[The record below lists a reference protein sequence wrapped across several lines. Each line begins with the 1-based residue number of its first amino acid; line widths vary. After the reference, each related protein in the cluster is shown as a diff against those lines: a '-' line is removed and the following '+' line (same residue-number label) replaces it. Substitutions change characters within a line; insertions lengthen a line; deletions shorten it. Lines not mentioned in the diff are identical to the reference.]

1 MATEKA
7 KKIWDNYKVIGEVK
21 KSDAIKLVV
30 AAAYRDG
37 VQYINIREF
46 YIRKRDNVWMPGRD
60 GITIPVIIP
69 VNQGKEMV
77 HTYTQLG
84 DLMTEAV
91 AALAVM
97 PMEDAENAVWYT
109 PKEGKYLVPQTFG
122 SPETAY
128 Q

>member
-1 MATEKA
+1 MATKKA

-77 HTYTQLG
+77 HTYIQLG
-84 DLMTEAV
+84 DLMSKAV
-91 AALAVM
+91 ATLTIM
-97 PMEDAENAVWYT
+97 PMEDEENAVWYT
-109 PKEGKYLVPQTFG
+109 PKEGK
-122 SPETAY
+122 
-128 Q
+128 

>member
-21 KSDAIKLVV
+21 KSEAIKLVV

-109 PKEGKYLVPQTFG
+109 PKEGK
-122 SPETAY
+122 
-128 Q
+128 

>member
-1 MATEKA
+1 MATKKA

-21 KSDAIKLVV
+21 KSNAIKLVV

-60 GITIPVIIP
+60 GITVPVIIP
-69 VNQGKEMV
+69 VNEGKEMI
-77 HTYTQLG
+77 HTYAQLSV
-84 DLMTEAV
+84 LTAEAV
-91 AALAVM
+91 AELAVM

-109 PKEGKYLVPQTFG
+109 PKEGK
-122 SPETAY
+122 
-128 Q
+128 

>member
-1 MATEKA
+1 MATKKA

-60 GITIPVIIP
+60 GITVPVIIP
-69 VNQGKEMV
+69 VSQGKEMV

-84 DLMTEAV
+84 DLMTAAV
-91 AALAVM
+91 AELAVM

-109 PKEGKYLVPQTFG
+109 PKEDK
-122 SPETAY
+122 
-128 Q
+128 

>member
-7 KKIWDNYKVIGEVK
+7 KKIWDNCKVIGEVK
-21 KSDAIKLVV
+21 KSNAIKLVV

-60 GITIPVIIP
+60 GITVPVIIP
-69 VNQGKEMV
+69 VNEGKEMI
-77 HTYTQLG
+77 HTYAQLSV
-84 DLMTEAV
+84 LMAEAV
-91 AALAVM
+91 AELAVM

-109 PKEGKYLVPQTFG
+109 PKEGK
-122 SPETAY
+122 
-128 Q
+128 

>member
-1 MATEKA
+1 MASKA
-7 KKIWDNYKVIGEVK
+7 KKIWDNYKVIGEVR
-21 KSDAIKLVV
+21 KSEAIKLVV

-60 GITIPVIIP
+60 GITVPVIIP
-69 VNQGKEMV
+69 INEGKERV

-84 DLMTEAV
+84 DLMTAAV
-91 AALAVM
+91 AELAVM

-109 PKEGKYLVPQTFG
+109 PKEGK
-122 SPETAY
+122 
-128 Q
+128 